1 VSAQAPTI
9 KPSTKLSAA
18 RFKWR
23 ALPWWAL
30 LLLILGIVA
39 VAAINRSVVYSD
51 AWEFLKG
58 GIPNTLR
65 LTVTAYAVALVL
77 GLVVGL
83 GRTSK
88 NVVISNIATLYVEVI
103 RGVPLIVVLLYIAFV
118 AAGPLAVQL
127 SNAAKASTVPL
138 LATSLQTVA
147 DLMRIDF
154 FRGVLGLAVGYA
166 AYLSEVYRAGIEG
179 IPRGQTEAARSL
191 GMSQGQAMF
200 YIILPQAIRIVLPPL
215 ANDFIAMLKDS
226 ALVSAIGGTVDNA
239 ELTLRGRMYASST
252 FRSFEVYNMVALL
265 YLVMSLVGSVVVRFI
280 ERRFSVPK

>member
-1 VSAQAPTI
+1 LSVNVQTI
-9 KPSTKLSAA
+9 RPRKGPAA
-18 RFKWR
+18 SQFNWR
-23 ALPWWAL
+23 TFPWWAL
-30 LLLILGIVA
+30 LLLILGILA
-39 VAAINRSVVYSD
+39 VAAINRSVVYRD

-88 NVVISNIATLYVEVI
+88 NVVVSNIATLYVEVI

-179 IPRGQTEAARSL
+179 IPRGQAEAARSL

-280 ERRFSVPK
+280 EQRFSVPK

>member
-1 VSAQAPTI
+1 MSVQVQTI
-9 KPSTKLSAA
+9 KPSTKPSAGQ
-18 RFKWR
+18 FNWR
-23 ALPWWAL
+23 AFPWWAL
-30 LLLILGIVA
+30 LLLVLGILA
-39 VAAINRSVVYSD
+39 VEAIGRNQVYRD

-65 LTVTAYAVALVL
+65 LTVTAYALALVL
-77 GLVVGL
+77 GLFVGL

-88 NVVISNIATLYVEVI
+88 NVIIFNLATLYVEVI
-103 RGVPLIVVLLYIAFV
+103 RGVPLIVVLLYIAFA

-127 SNAAKASTVPL
+127 SDAAKVSTIPL
-138 LATSLQTVA
+138 FKTTLSAIA
-147 DLMRIDF
+147 DLLRIDF
-154 FRGVLGLAVGYA
+154 FRGVLGLAIGYA
-166 AYLSEVYRAGIEG
+166 AYLGEVYRAGIEG

-200 YIILPQAIRIVLPPL
+200 YIILPQAVRIVLPPL

-226 ALVSAIGGTVDNA
+226 ALVSAIGGIVNNA

-252 FRSFEVYNMVALL
+252 FRSFEVYNMVALI
-265 YLVMSLVGSVVVRFI
+265 YLAMSLVGSVIVRFI